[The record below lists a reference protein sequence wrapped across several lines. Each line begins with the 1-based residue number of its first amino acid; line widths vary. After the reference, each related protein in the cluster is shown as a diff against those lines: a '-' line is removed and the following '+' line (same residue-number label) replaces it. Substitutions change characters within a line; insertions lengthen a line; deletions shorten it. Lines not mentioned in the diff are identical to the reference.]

1 MNPITFTS
9 SIKKCY
15 QNSAVTILHR
25 VAFQRYLLH
34 YVYAHTYMHPNKEAA
49 LSNKD
54 VADRDWLPDR
64 GSPVYVS
71 VCVPCTYSLGVE
83 QYDWTLKTKIHTVVS
98 RKQKSAC

>member
-1 MNPITFTS
+1 
-9 SIKKCY
+9 
-15 QNSAVTILHR
+15 
-25 VAFQRYLLH
+25 
-34 YVYAHTYMHPNKEAA
+34 MHPNKEAA
-49 LSNKD
+49 LSNKG

-98 RKQKSAC
+98 RKQKFAC